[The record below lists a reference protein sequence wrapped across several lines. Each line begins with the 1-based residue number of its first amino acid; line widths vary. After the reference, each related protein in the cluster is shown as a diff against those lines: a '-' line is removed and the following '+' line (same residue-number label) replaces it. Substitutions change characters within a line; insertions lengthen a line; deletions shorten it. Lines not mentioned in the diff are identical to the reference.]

1 MRANLKKV
9 YGRNNMIQKAG
20 RFEAQAQEETTKR
33 DASNTSKCIVSYGS
47 WGQDSILDMIR

>member
-1 MRANLKKV
+1 MS
-9 YGRNNMIQKAG
+9 NNMMQKPVDSSV
-20 RFEAQAQEETTKR
+20 RHKLQEETTKR